1 LELPYQRPWK
11 GSYGKGDLHDL
22 PTSLDGYFMLFPL
35 WETMVSHSLGIN
47 VYIRLRRCGKPVVFP
62 LDDDLQMPPAFDDGL
77 QGALVAVVH
86 LAPKIDGLKS

>member
-1 LELPYQRPWK
+1 
-11 GSYGKGDLHDL
+11 
-22 PTSLDGYFMLFPL
+22 
-35 WETMVSHSLGIN
+35 
-47 VYIRLRRCGKPVVFP
+47 VVFP